1 MNRYRRFL
9 YVILCLLLSNI
20 CVFVESPV
28 TLEIPDEFPYPVG
41 PQIITYGTNRQ
52 IEIPLE
58 DPEDYEINPGGLV
71 PENTVNETS
80 PEKDDDDDD
89 GTKLDNFDYG
99 IPKTI
104 DPNGLATEAELSYI
118 YEKARLATLYL
129 LDNNGNK
136 PWDQPLVMPN
146 IGPDERLPI
155 LLNLD
160 VVKHCYLSCEF
171 DGIVRVYKTKKN
183 LVFTKVVIDINPK
196 HFSYTTIW
204 KSKSYYEFANKV
216 VANGANNHDMTN
228 KVSVFLENG
237 EIKHYIKTKYGWI
250 ERSNC
255 IEIDVNFRQ
264 RTYDYLYKKD
274 GYIDVYEPK
283 FDFKIARLKLS
294 KGRRPFK
301 SYVYLWQAKN
311 RYQYANKVECISVTE
326 HNPLYIVI
334 LLHML
339 DGNRIKLVNRGGKWI
354 EVDPKK
360 VCSIKLALWCTC
372 ETFSYRV
379 YEEESCRIFEAKEGF
394 VFFSL
399 VKRDA
404 NYISTELVWETCVD
418 KEFAYK
424 IMVDNISDVGH
435 TRNVIIYHID
445 GKFTHLK
452 LINGKWIVIDPSMIL
467 DINSKKTNMGYNYF
481 KDNGEIEY
489 FIPNGD
495 CLFKEVMAISGLI
508 STDILPIY
516 KAKSKYEYV
525 YKAIV
530 IRLEKNAKY
539 LVLLLVN
546 NDILLFHRLDKGH
559 PWIQRSLDDS
569 TLHELKMMKVDLTD
583 HRVLYK
589 KSGYKI
595 TDKSIEIMPSEP
607 SLAGQPQPVVP
618 VSNPMPVMIQDKLV
632 DLDIAKVYGI
642 RGYDIYYKDDKLI
655 FEARDNYFFRSVR
668 KNHEILWKSKNNS
681 DFPNKVLYKRVDNTD
696 KIKVYFPDKIKE
708 DPPKPKPKLSFDPST
723 IQVEVAK
730 CKKPGYTSK
739 SDLYRATVV
748 EVSGK
753 PATQIL
759 EDPDDFYV
767 PPSLPRQSSR
777 VFDLDD

>member
-9 YVILCLLLSNI
+9 YVVLCLLLSNI
-20 CVFVESPV
+20 CDYVESPV
-28 TLEIPDEFPYPVG
+28 TLEIPDEFPYSVG
-41 PQIITYGTNRQ
+41 PQIITDGTNKQ

-58 DPEDYEINPGGLV
+58 DPEDYEIDPGGLV
-71 PENTVNETS
+71 PENNVDETS
-80 PEKDDDDDD
+80 PEKDDDA
-89 GTKLDNFDYG
+89 GIKLDNFDYG

-104 DPNGLATEAELSYI
+104 DPNELATEAELSYI
-118 YEKARLATLYL
+118 YEKARSATLYL
-129 LDNNGNK
+129 LIHNK
-136 PWDQPLVMPN
+136 KKPSEHSLIMPN

-155 LLNLD
+155 LLDLD
-160 VVKHCYLSCEF
+160 VVEHYYLNCEF
-171 DGIVRVYKTKKN
+171 YSSHRIYKVKEN
-183 LVFTKVVIDINPK
+183 MVFVGVLIDINSK
-196 HFSYTTIW
+196 DSSHTIIW
-204 KSKSYYEFANKV
+204 KSKSYYEFANKI
-216 VANGANNHDMTN
+216 VANGLFNVNFIS
-228 KVSVFLENG
+228 KVSVFHENG
-237 EIKHYIKTKYGWI
+237 EIKHYIKTKFGWV
-250 ERSNC
+250 ERSRC
-255 IEIDVNFRQ
+255 IEIYINFTQ
-264 RTYDYLYKKD
+264 CTYEYLHSED
-274 GYIDVYEPK
+274 GYMDIYTPRY
-283 FDFKIARLKLS
+283 DFKISKIKLGMG
-294 KGRRPFK
+294 KLPFK
-301 SYVYLWQAKN
+301 SNLDLWEAKN
-311 RYQYANKVECISVTE
+311 KYEYAKKVECIRRTTKPSFYV
-326 HNPLYIVI
+326 VI
-334 LLHML
+334 MIYLFNGDL
-339 DGNRIKLVNRGGKWI
+339 IKLISRDKKWYR
-354 EVDPKK
+354 VDPKLVLNCQLDLNSKDNSFWYYFYDNVTYK
-360 VCSIKLALWCTC
+360 V
-372 ETFSYRV
+372 
-379 YEEESCRIFEAKEGF
+379 FEAKEGYC
-394 VFFSL
+394 FSSL
-399 VKRDA
+399 KIYKECLRSEV
-404 NYISTELVWETCVD
+404 SVWKSQNFSEC
-418 KEFAYK
+418 AYK
-424 IMVDNISDVGH
+424 VMVDGIEFVTDTKNI
-435 TRNVIIYHID
+435 IIYQIS
-445 GKFTHLK
+445 GKCSQLK
-452 LINGKWIVIDPSMIL
+452 LIEKKWIVIDPSIIL
-467 DINSKKTNMGYNYF
+467 DINDKESNIGYNYF
-481 KDNGEIEY
+481 KGNGEIEY
-489 FIPNGD
+489 FIPNGGIV
-495 CLFKEVMAISGLI
+495 FKEVIAISGFI
-508 STDILPIY
+508 STDIVPIF